1 MSGKVIGPC
10 TQQNDEA
17 YLHNLQRASKKLEQN
32 DIIGLIEPINSITVP
47 GYYLNDYG
55 KGNCYNSFCYKICV
69 S

>member
-55 KGNCYNSFCYKICV
+55 RGK
-69 S
+69 